1 MSMPD
6 PTPLDPLADARA
18 QAVRRILELRG
29 EAPGADTVDLRALI
43 ARTSEA
49 NATARELTAVL
60 PTRIEAAVGR
70 ALADDQAG
78 IGQRID
84 DVRSTTDE
92 IADTV
97 ARVEQDL
104 VSERLGRIEDLE
116 ALVALISTGIAAIRS
131 DLGQLNARVAELAAR
146 VEQPAKAPEDPPPAT
161 PAPPAGRHAYRS
173 LFARTEPR
181 AQHAAEPADESASD
195 TTAERSV

>member
-1 MSMPD
+1 MTMPD
-6 PTPLDPLADARA
+6 PTPLNPLIDARA

-29 EAPGADTVDLRALI
+29 ETPDADTVDLRALI

-49 NATARELTAVL
+49 NAAARELTAVL
-60 PTRIEAAVGR
+60 PTRVEAAVGR

-78 IGQRID
+78 VARRID
-84 DVRSTTDE
+84 DVRSSTDE
-92 IADTV
+92 ISEAV
-97 ARVEQDL
+97 SRVERDL

-116 ALVALISTGIAAIRS
+116 ALVALISSGISAIRS
-131 DLGQLNARVAELAAR
+131 DMGQLNARVAELATR
-146 VEQPAKAPEDPPPAT
+146 LDGVVPPAAAPEAPAT

-181 AQHAAEPADESASD
+181 SEPSSETAAEQ
-195 TTAERSV
+195 SV

>member
-6 PTPLDPLADARA
+6 PTPLDPLVDARA

-29 EAPGADTVDLRALI
+29 ETPGADTVDLRALI

-49 NATARELTAVL
+49 NATARELSAVL

-70 ALADDQAG
+70 ALADDQTG
-78 IGQRID
+78 IGRRID
-84 DVRSTTDE
+84 DVRSSTDE

-104 VSERLGRIEDLE
+104 VAERLGRIEDLE
-116 ALVALISTGIAAIRS
+116 ALVALISSGITAIRS
-131 DLGQLNARVAELAAR
+131 DLGQLNARVAELATR
-146 VEQPAKAPEDPPPAT
+146 IEQPAKANEDPPPAT

-181 AQHAAEPADESASD
+181 SQQAPETADESPSD
-195 TTAERSV
+195 TAAERSV

>member
-29 EAPGADTVDLRALI
+29 EAPGADTLDLRALI

-49 NATARELTAVL
+49 NATARELSAVL

-70 ALADDQAG
+70 ALADDQTG
-78 IGQRID
+78 IGRRID
-84 DVRSTTDE
+84 DVRSSTDE

-104 VSERLGRIEDLE
+104 VAERLGRIEDLE
-116 ALVALISTGIAAIRS
+116 ALVALISSGIAAIRA
-131 DLGQLNARVAELAAR
+131 DVGQLNARVAELAAR
-146 VEQPAKAPEDPPPAT
+146 IEPAAATPDPVPAT

-181 AQHAAEPADESASD
+181 AQQVPDAAAGSPSD
-195 TTAERSV
+195 TTAEQSV

>member
-1 MSMPD
+1 MTMPD
-6 PTPLDPLADARA
+6 PTPLNPLIDARA

-29 EAPGADTVDLRALI
+29 EAPDADTVDLRALI

-49 NATARELTAVL
+49 SAAARELTAVL
-60 PTRIEAAVGR
+60 PTRVEAAVGR

-78 IGQRID
+78 VARRID
-84 DVRSTTDE
+84 EVRSSTDE
-92 IADTV
+92 ISEAV
-97 ARVEQDL
+97 ARVEHDL

-116 ALVALISTGIAAIRS
+116 ALVALISSGISAIRS
-131 DLGQLNARVAELAAR
+131 DMGQLNARVAELATR
-146 VEQPAKAPEDPPPAT
+146 LDGVVPPAAEPPAT

-181 AQHAAEPADESASD
+181 AEPSSE
-195 TTAERSV
+195 TTAEQSV

>member
-1 MSMPD
+1 MTMPD
-6 PTPLDPLADARA
+6 PTPLNPLIDARA

-49 NATARELTAVL
+49 NAAARELSAVL
-60 PTRIEAAVGR
+60 PTRVEAAIGR

-78 IGQRID
+78 VGARID
-84 DVRSTTDE
+84 DVQSSTEE
-92 IADTV
+92 IFEAVT
-97 ARVEQDL
+97 RVERDL

-116 ALVALISTGIAAIRS
+116 ALVALISSGISAIRA
-131 DLGQLNARVAELAAR
+131 DMGQLNDRVAELATRLDRDESA
-146 VEQPAKAPEDPPPAT
+146 EEP
-161 PAPPAGRHAYRS
+161 PAPPAPSAGRHAYRS

-181 AQHAAEPADESASD
+181 AESSSE
-195 TTAERSV
+195 TTAEQSV